1 MVLTNMTKAQFV
13 AETMAKHGWEPG
25 RKRKLVKTH
34 APKDAPEKS
43 IFELSNERFAHEA
56 RETIIRNE
64 ELRRAE
70 QEVEIL
76 E

>member
-43 IFELSNERFAHEA
+43 IFEISNERFAHEA
-56 RETIIRNE
+56 REAVIRHE
-64 ELRRAE
+64 QQRR